1 MGRFYTNWYK
11 KTSEKVLLINFLNYI
26 KKTLNAMLYVAA
38 NRRLNSM
45 PFATPCRWPI
55 GQECMFVVFFQHG
68 VKDCLWTAKSCVVLT
83 KVNTVRRLELMMIVL
98 LSKLVVLVKF
108 AAEKM
113 LKVTKVVCYSDLQI
127 DSEGLKVVGWNCTG
141 SKLFK
146 KMQHI

>member
-11 KTSEKVLLINFLNYI
+11 KTSEKFLLISFLNYI
-26 KKTLNAMLYVAA
+26 KKRLNAMLYVAA

-45 PFATPCRWPI
+45 PFATPWRWPI
-55 GQECMFVVFFQHG
+55 GQDCMFVVFFRYG
-68 VKDCLWTAKSCVVLT
+68 VKDCLWTAKSCVVPT

-113 LKVTKVVCYSDLQI
+113 LKVILICKLIWKDWKLWVEIEQGENCSRKCSTFRNPKV
-127 DSEGLKVVGWNCTG
+127 
-141 SKLFK
+141 
-146 KMQHI
+146 